1 MVYNLKHMKKAF
13 IVFLLTL
20 AILPLQG
27 VATQA
32 VSISTVG
39 VPSSILRNWR
49 ILPTRRTSQ
58 AVLRYIEMKEAEEEA
73 RERAIVAALL
83 SKSKLPTP
91 VATTESNTSEPGSD
105 AE

>member
-1 MVYNLKHMKKAF
+1 MKKAF

-20 AILPLQG
+20 AILPVFG
-27 VATQA
+27 TVVEAA
-32 VSISTVG
+32 SISTLG

-58 AVLRYIEMKEAEEEA
+58 AILRYIEMKEAEEEA

-91 VATTESNTSEPGSD
+91 VATTDINTSEPGSD